1 MNSLDELFER
11 YRIRRLRDAS
21 PRTIQLYSVARNN
34 FQRHHVKCVPTL
46 AHLTDDDLAAFAMAR
61 RGTVAPAT
69 INRDLYCL
77 LALWRFA
84 HSERLVDHL
93 PTVQLEREPQRTPV
107 AWTIDEI
114 RQIVSTARA
123 LPGRVGDYPAA
134 VWWTSLLLVCFDTA
148 ERIGAVKSLTWTNV
162 SLRDRWVIFPAESR
176 KGSTADSVMS
186 IHWST
191 ADLLEQLT
199 PYRGPVFPWPY
210 CENYLW
216 TKYKQILQRAGM
228 PTGRARGFHCIRK
241 TTASYAAANGGD
253 PSKLLR
259 HNDRRV
265 TDAYLDPR
273 IIGPTEAWHHIPWRP

>member
-1 MNSLDELFER
+1 MKISALFEK
-11 YRIRRLRDAS
+11 YRVRRLRNAS
-21 PRTIQLYSVARNN
+21 ERTVQLYSVARNN
-34 FQRHHVKCVPTL
+34 FRKHHTQCEPAIK
-46 AHLTDDDLAAFAMAR
+46 HLTDDDLAAFALAR

-84 HSERLVDHL
+84 HSERLVDRL
-93 PTVQLEREPQRTPV
+93 PTIELEREPQRTPV

-114 RQIVSTARA
+114 RTIVSTARG
-123 LPGRVGDYPAA
+123 LKGRVGDYPANI
-134 VWWTSLLLVCFDTA
+134 WWTSLLLV
-148 ERIGAVKSLTWTNV
+148 AVMDLTWQNV
-162 SLRDRWVIFPAESR
+162 SLRDRWVIFPAETR

-191 ADLLEQLT
+191 ADLLEELR
-199 PYRGPVFPWPY
+199 PYRGKVFRWPY
-210 CENYLW
+210 CREYLW
-216 TKYKQILQRAGM
+216 NRYRKLLKRANV

-253 PSKLLR
+253 PAKLLR
-259 HNDRRV
+259 HHDRRV

-273 IIGPTEAWHHIPWRP
+273 IVGPTEAWHHIPWRP